1 MQTGDLS
8 QTPLIVLIVSLTYTV
23 DNGFVQPYV
32 FSKSVD
38 MHPIIIIL
46 LIIAGSELFGL
57 IGMLLAVP
65 TATVL
70 KTAATEIY
78 FAYKNYSIAKL

>member
-1 MQTGDLS
+1 MV
-8 QTPLIVLIVSLTYTV
+8 PLIILIVTLTYTV

-38 MHPIIIIL
+38 IHPILIIL

-65 TATVL
+65 AATVT
-70 KTAATEIY
+70 KTAVTEIY
-78 FAYKNYSIAKL
+78 FAYKNYSIARL